1 METPLKFVPILIAG
15 LAAAC
20 GPAGESVA
28 QNPAPAAKPAAAAPA
43 DGPRLAF
50 PVACEVGKSCEVQ
63 NYMDHDPG
71 PGVKDYRCG
80 SNTYE
85 AHSGVDIRVL
95 DMAAQGAG
103 VNVLAAAP
111 GRVARLRDGVADISV
126 KTTGAAAVSGQE
138 CGNGVVIDHGGGWE
152 TQYCHLAKGSVTVKV
167 GDEVAAGAPIA
178 RIGLSGQTEY
188 PHVHVTVR
196 KDGVVVDPFAPRLT
210 SGACEAGSAG
220 QGIWT
225 PEAAKAMAYKPG
237 AVLNAGFAGA
247 PVSME
252 SIEAGSLGA
261 PTAQTPLVAY
271 VRAIN
276 LQGGDVQELTLKD
289 PQGAVLASSTLRPL
303 DRAKAQYMA
312 FVGKKAP
319 AAGWAAGRYEATY
332 VVRRNGQAA
341 VTKTFAFD
349 L

>member
-1 METPLKFVPILIAG
+1 METPLKLAPILIAG
-15 LAAAC
+15 LVAAC
-20 GPAGESVA
+20 GPAGESSA
-28 QNPAPAAKPAAAAPA
+28 QNPPAAKPAAAAPVS
-43 DGPRLAF
+43 GPRLAF

-80 SNTYE
+80 TNTYE
-85 AHSGVDIRVL
+85 SHSGVDIRVQ

-103 VNVLAAAP
+103 VDVLAAAA
-111 GRVARLRDGVADISV
+111 GRVARLRDGVADVSV
-126 KTTGAAAVSGQE
+126 KAAGAAAVNGQE

-152 TQYCHLAKGSVTVKV
+152 TQYCHLAKGSVKVKV
-167 GDEVAAGAPIA
+167 GDEVAAGTPIA
-178 RIGLSGQTEY
+178 GIGLSGQTEY

-196 KDGVVVDPFAPRLT
+196 KDGAVVDPFAPQLAA
-210 SGACEAGSAG
+210 GACEAASPG
-220 QGIWT
+220 QGLWT
-225 PEAAKAMAYKPG
+225 AEAAKAMAYKTG
-237 AVLNAGFAGA
+237 AVLNAGFANA

-252 SIEAGSLGA
+252 SIEAGGLPA

-271 VRAIN
+271 IRAIN
-276 LQGGDVQELTLKD
+276 LHGGDVQELTLKD
-289 PQGAVLASSTLRPL
+289 PQGAVLASSRLHPL

-319 AAGWAAGRYEATY
+319 AAGWAPGRYEATY
-332 VVRRNGQAA
+332 VVRRNGQA
-341 VTKTFAFD
+341 VITKTFAIE